1 MQPPQLALMK
11 TKMAPMNKK
20 YQSLCRDVVHYFQ
33 LHPIMLNRD
42 STRAQLLNTDPSAR
56 KDETEEEDNSS
67 TGGESNAKTTTGSQA
82 SGRSSTPTSIVQIP
96 SKKRR
101 RRTSDDEY
109 SPLVPLK
116 RAQLTQNREIQL
128 MELEVR
134 KRQVSLQEKEM
145 EVRQLQLQNETRAT
159 EAKIA
164 ETNAQTAKLLHESQH
179 WRLQR
184 KVSLLLERKKLLDDI
199 DALLPL
205 SSDL

>member
-1 MQPPQLALMK
+1 M
-11 TKMAPMNKK
+11 
-20 YQSLCRDVVHYFQ
+20 VVSVGS
-33 LHPIMLNRD
+33 D
-42 STRAQLLNTDPSAR
+42 AAATAR
-56 KDETEEEDNSS
+56 SDENQDGANEQEIPVASS
-67 TGGESNAKTTTGSQA
+67 VETLFTTSM
-82 SGRSSTPTSIVQIP
+82 
-96 SKKRR
+96 
-101 RRTSDDEY
+101 
-109 SPLVPLK
+109 PLK

-164 ETNAQTAKLLHESQH
+164 EANAQTAKLLHESQH

-184 KVSLLLERKKLLDDI
+184 KVSLLLERKKLLDEGVPIDDI

>member
-1 MQPPQLALMK
+1 M
-11 TKMAPMNKK
+11 
-20 YQSLCRDVVHYFQ
+20 VVSVGSDAADTARSDENQDGANEQEIPVASSVETLFTT
-33 LHPIMLNRD
+33 
-42 STRAQLLNTDPSAR
+42 STR

-164 ETNAQTAKLLHESQH
+164 EANAQTAKLLHESQH

-184 KVSLLLERKKLLDDI
+184 KVSLLLERKKLLDEGVPIDDI